1 MTGDNWTTIRVRGA
15 SNSQA
20 VIAALF
26 ALGAE
31 GVQELDSEVVTHLR
45 EADADAVRSS
55 IAAADRTAVVDAEP
69 LAAGDYTAEWRAR
82 VGAHR
87 VGRLV
92 ITPPWLADGFD
103 VRERIV
109 IEPAMAFG
117 TGEHETTRGVL
128 RLMQDTVRAGD
139 HVADL
144 GAGSAVLSIAAA
156 RLGAR
161 RVVAIESDAD
171 AIGNAE
177 WNVSTNDVGQVVT
190 ILEGDARSLL
200 PLVAPVRVVL
210 ANIISSVLLELLSV
224 IAESLS
230 NDGAA
235 ILSGILVEE
244 RPDMEAAFSREGW
257 RLVASHAEGAWW
269 SASIVRA

>member
-31 GVQELDSEVVTHLR
+31 GVQELDSDVVTHLR
-45 EADADAVRSS
+45 EADADAVRSA
-55 IAAADRTAVVDAEP
+55 IAAADKAALVDAEP

-92 ITPPWLADGFD
+92 ITPPWLADGYG

-128 RLMQDTVRAGD
+128 RLMQDMVRAGD

-144 GAGSAVLSIAAA
+144 GAGSAVLAIAAA

-161 RVVAIESDAD
+161 RVIAIESDAD

-177 WNVSTNDVGQVVT
+177 LNVSTNDVGHVVT

-244 RPDMEAAFSREGW
+244 RPEMEAAISREGW
-257 RLVASHAEGAWW
+257 RLVASHEEGAWW